1 MYPSR
6 GTNAY
11 GQQQSYSSQAAY
23 PQNLV
28 SGHSASSA
36 AVPDGSSQLLAAS
49 RHSSMLGGSQ
59 EANASGYRTH
69 GHHPSS
75 GPNYGGQYSAVYG
88 SSAQQTG
95 TGSGKASASSTLE
108 GRTGFNSSITDSTKY
123 TLGDYV
129 SSSGHAYGHKAEVFS
144 ERVGDYSTLERRQYA
159 ERHSTYAGGRDLNI
173 EPTSHYQENI
183 SFNKHQAEIY
193 DRMDQASIIR
203 KEQLLK
209 AQGLQSGPLEGV
221 PRQGDYLAARTA
233 AVRHAAQNRLS
244 AQELI
249 AYSTRSDPDPHTL
262 STLGSSSFDGQHA
275 PSILGAAPQRR
286 LDDLIYS
293 QSSSNPGYGVSL
305 PPGRDYGIAKGLH
318 ASSLDSDFP
327 SILARHSRMD
337 DYKDDRI
344 AYARELERVEKERLY
359 LRAHDKDR
367 EREKERERER
377 DREREREKER
387 ERERQRKRE
396 RERERER
403 ILERKEKERDNERK
417 RGTEARRERTPP
429 RISREPRGTSLTKDS
444 KSLRRDS
451 PRHEVLH
458 RRHSPVKETRREYVC
473 KVYSSSLLEAE
484 RDYLALDK
492 IYPRLFIS
500 PECTKVVVH
509 WPKGNLK
516 LSLYTPVSFE
526 HDFVEGEASDEQKLL
541 SPSKPA
547 SDLKKSDHGLT
558 IWNAKMILMSGLSK
572 NALDELSSDRNY
584 DDRIPHFCNMLRFA
598 ILKKDNSLM
607 AIGGPWDIVDGGD
620 PSVDDS
626 ALVKTILRYAKE
638 ITNLELK
645 DCQNWNRFLEIHY
658 DRFGKDGM
666 FSHKEVTVYFVPDLS
681 DCKPSMDLWRE
692 QWVKYKKAIAERER
706 MEALRREKHEEVK
719 DIKDKD
725 LEKQKDAKRDTKGDK
740 KNENGAKLKQNKA
753 DKDGSDKKA
762 TPNKADKEGSDKKTT
777 QKKTSKP
784 GSDKKTA
791 QSKAVKD
798 GSEKKTI
805 QSEHGVV
812 ETHDEST
819 TDSVAVIKTG
829 EGETDIQPEASV
841 KTGKK
846 KIVRRIV
853 KKAVSKKV
861 DASTSKEDDEVMH
874 GKAEEKAADEDGVSK
889 QDASATPNSVK
900 TFVRKKIIKKVPV
913 VKTANKVNEPT
924 PSEVNKSAPSETVK
938 NGVDNISVVQGAS
951 VKRTI
956 KKKIIKR
963 VLKRKVAADSSNG
976 GVNVAEDNK
985 DHMEEQISVKGDID
999 EVQIASNSQEGLISS
1014 EIKVI
1019 PKVEQPSPPAVTKE
1033 KRVEEVCNTTLS
1045 KTESGTNTEKK
1056 SSPNNDCVKLE
1067 AKEQPDED
1075 KDKKEKKDTSK
1086 SKSVKEVKEKRSED
1100 KRDEKDISKSKSIK
1114 EVKVKKSDEP
1124 PRHPGFILRTQGDKN
1139 FKLQSMSLS
1148 LDSLL
1153 DYTDKDVDD
1162 SRFELSLFAESMY
1175 ELLYYEMG
1183 SRLLTFLKELRIKST
1198 IKRNQRKRERDEASK
1213 RETEEKSAAKR
1224 AKTEESKDDNEL
1236 PGVDKHNKDAISDG
1250 KESPSKEEAT
1260 TISSAKIEEVK
1271 IQDDSS
1277 VQNNTDEDEDEDPEE
1292 DPDEYEE
1299 NAEDE
1304 EMVDVKSENETDKEN
1319 VEGKTDGDTNT
1330 ENVDGDEMD
1339 GKQVTCV
1346 DASKSSTDADVS
1358 SKGDKVTKAEIEAK
1372 SAHVE
1377 IDKDLLQAFR
1387 FFDRNRVGY
1396 VRVADL
1402 RLIIHNLGKS
1412 LSNRD
1417 VKDLVLNALVESNTS
1432 RDDRIIYNKLVKMS
1446 A

>member
-1 MYPSR
+1 M
-6 GTNAY
+6 
-11 GQQQSYSSQAAY
+11 
-23 PQNLV
+23 
-28 SGHSASSA
+28 
-36 AVPDGSSQLLAAS
+36 
-49 RHSSMLGGSQ
+49 
-59 EANASGYRTH
+59 
-69 GHHPSS
+69 
-75 GPNYGGQYSAVYG
+75 
-88 SSAQQTG
+88 
-95 TGSGKASASSTLE
+95 
-108 GRTGFNSSITDSTKY
+108 
-123 TLGDYV
+123 
-129 SSSGHAYGHKAEVFS
+129 
-144 ERVGDYSTLERRQYA
+144 
-159 ERHSTYAGGRDLNI
+159 
-173 EPTSHYQENI
+173 
-183 SFNKHQAEIY
+183 
-193 DRMDQASIIR
+193 
-203 KEQLLK
+203 
-209 AQGLQSGPLEGV
+209 
-221 PRQGDYLAARTA
+221 
-233 AVRHAAQNRLS
+233 
-244 AQELI
+244 
-249 AYSTRSDPDPHTL
+249 
-262 STLGSSSFDGQHA
+262 
-275 PSILGAAPQRR
+275 
-286 LDDLIYS
+286 
-293 QSSSNPGYGVSL
+293 
-305 PPGRDYGIAKGLH
+305 
-318 ASSLDSDFP
+318 
-327 SILARHSRMD
+327 
-337 DYKDDRI
+337 
-344 AYARELERVEKERLY
+344 
-359 LRAHDKDR
+359 
-367 EREKERERER
+367 
-377 DREREREKER
+377 
-387 ERERQRKRE
+387 
-396 RERERER
+396 
-403 ILERKEKERDNERK
+403 
-417 RGTEARRERTPP
+417 
-429 RISREPRGTSLTKDS
+429 
-444 KSLRRDS
+444 
-451 PRHEVLH
+451 
-458 RRHSPVKETRREYVC
+458 
-473 KVYSSSLLEAE
+473 
-484 RDYLALDK
+484 
-492 IYPRLFIS
+492 
-500 PECTKVVVH
+500 
-509 WPKGNLK
+509 
-516 LSLYTPVSFE
+516 
-526 HDFVEGEASDEQKLL
+526 L

-572 NALDELSSDRNY
+572 NALDELSSERNY

-626 ALVKTILRYAKE
+626 ALVKTILRYAKD

-692 QWVKYKKAIAERER
+692 QWVKYKKAIAEREH
-706 MEALRREKHEEVK
+706 MEALRREKQEVK

-725 LEKQKDAKRDTKGDK
+725 PEKPKDAKRDTKVDK
-740 KNENGAKLKQNKA
+740 KNENDAKLKQNKA

-762 TPNKADKEGSDKKTT
+762 TQNKADKEGSDKKTI

-805 QSEHGVV
+805 QGEHGVV

-819 TDSVAVIKTG
+819 TDPAAVIKTG
-829 EGETDIQPEASV
+829 EGETGVQPEASV

-846 KIVRRIV
+846 KIIRRIV
-853 KKAVSKKV
+853 KKAVNKKV
-861 DASTSKEDDEVMH
+861 EANTSKENDEVMQ
-874 GKAEEKAADEDGVSK
+874 GKAEEKAADQDGVSK

-913 VKTANKVNEPT
+913 VKTVNKVNEPT
-924 PSEVNKSAPSETVK
+924 PSEIDRLEPSETAN
-938 NGVDNISVVQGAS
+938 NGVENMAVVQGAS

-963 VLKRKVAADSSNG
+963 VLKRKVAADNSND
-976 GVNVAEDNK
+976 GVNVGEGNK
-985 DHMEEQISVKGDID
+985 DRMEEQISVKGDID
-999 EVQIASNSQEGLISS
+999 EVKIASNSQEDFISS

-1019 PKVEQPSPPAVTKE
+1019 PKVEHPSPPTVNRE
-1033 KRVEEVCNTTLS
+1033 KRVEEVCNITSS

-1056 SSPNNDCVKLE
+1056 SSPNNDSVKLE

-1075 KDKKEKKDTSK
+1075 KDKKERKDTSR
-1086 SKSVKEVKEKRSED
+1086 SKSAKEVKEKRSED

-1213 RETEEKSAAKR
+1213 RESEEKSAAKR
-1224 AKTEESKDDNEL
+1224 AKTEESKDDNGL
-1236 PGVDKHNKDAISDG
+1236 PGVDKHSMDSISDG
-1250 KESPSKEEAT
+1250 KKSPLKEEVA
-1260 TISSAKIEEVK
+1260 TISPAKIEEVK
-1271 IQDDSS
+1271 TQDDSS

-1319 VEGKTDGDTNT
+1319 VEGRTDGDAFL
-1330 ENVDGDEMD
+1330 ENVEEDEMD
-1339 GKQVTCV
+1339 GNQVTCV
-1346 DASKSSTDADVS
+1346 ETSKLSADADVS
-1358 SKGDKVTKAEIEAK
+1358 IKDDKVIKAEIEAK

-1396 VRVADL
+1396 IRVADL

-1417 VKDLVLNALVESNTS
+1417 VKDLVLNALVESNTA